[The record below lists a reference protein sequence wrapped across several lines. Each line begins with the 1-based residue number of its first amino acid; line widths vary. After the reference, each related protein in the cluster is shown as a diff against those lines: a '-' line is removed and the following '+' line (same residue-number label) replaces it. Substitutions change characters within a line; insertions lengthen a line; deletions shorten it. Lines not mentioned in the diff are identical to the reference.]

1 VTLQLTS
8 DTAQARKARGAFF
21 TPPELCRYVADWA
34 IRSASDEVLEP
45 SCGQAAFLLAAGER
59 LDTLAAV
66 TGQNRRMELHG
77 VELHRDSARQAEAFV
92 RSAGYQ
98 ARVLAGDFFLVP
110 PIARY
115 DAVIGNPPYVRYQD
129 FAGEARSRSRE
140 AALRAGVC
148 LTRLASS
155 WAAFTVHSA
164 LFLKPGGR
172 LGLVLPAELLSV
184 NYAAEVR
191 RFLMQRFARIRLAL
205 FTERVFPL
213 VQEEVVLLLADG
225 YGQGP
230 ADHCELQQ
238 LRCAADLAGAA
249 PLIRTW
255 KPDPVEGKWTRSLLS
270 TSALETHVAVEQSGY
285 FTTLQSWG
293 ETTLGMVT
301 GNNKYFALPADR
313 ARDLGLR
320 SDELLPLSPPGSRH
334 LRGLTFTATA
344 HQQLTSTGSSTSLFR
359 PPGQPSRAARR
370 YIQAGE
376 RLGVHTAYKC
386 RVRSPWW
393 RVPLVAPCDV
403 LLTYMNADS
412 PRLCA
417 NHAGTHHLNSVHGV
431 YLRPELRELGID
443 LLPLGT
449 LTSMT
454 LLSAETVGRAYG
466 GGMLKLEP
474 KEADRLAV
482 PEPDVLRGARTALAA
497 IRPQVTAWL
506 SRPGGLTEA
515 VRLVDDILLVG
526 ALGIAVSE
534 VNSLRDAHAELAA
547 RRAARGGASR
557 ALLCT

>member
-1 VTLQLTS
+1 VTLQLTP
-8 DTAQARKARGAFF
+8 DTADARKARGAFF

-59 LDTLAAV
+59 LATLATVA
-66 TGQNRRMELHG
+66 GEIRSGGRGIELHG
-77 VELHRDSARQAEAFV
+77 ARQAEALV
-92 RSAGYQ
+92 RSAGYR
-98 ARVLAGDFFLVP
+98 ARVLAVDFFLVP
-110 PIARY
+110 PIERY

-140 AALRAGVC
+140 AALRAGVS

-191 RFLMQRFARIRLAL
+191 RFLMQRFRRVRLML
-205 FTERVFPL
+205 FTERIFPG

-238 LRCAADLAGAA
+238 VRCAVELSGAT

-270 TSALETHVAVEQSGY
+270 TAALETHLAVERSGY

-313 ARDLGLR
+313 ASELGLR

-334 LRGLTFTATA
+334 LRGLTFTVAA

-359 PPGQPSRAARR
+359 PAHQPSRAARR

-386 RVRSPWW
+386 RVRTPWW

-417 NHAGTHHLNSVHGV
+417 NHAGIHHLNSVHGV
-431 YLRPELRELGID
+431 YLRPELRKLGID
-443 LLPLGT
+443 LLPLGA
-449 LTSMT
+449 LTS
-454 LLSAETVGRAYG
+454 A
-466 GGMLKLEP
+466 
-474 KEADRLAV
+474 
-482 PEPDVLRGARTALAA
+482 RGARAA
-497 IRPQVTAWL
+497 CPAQRPDRVGRDPP
-506 SRPGGLTEA
+506 SGRRPVE
-515 VRLVDDILLVG
+515 
-526 ALGIAVSE
+526 
-534 VNSLRDAHAELAA
+534 
-547 RRAARGGASR
+547 
-557 ALLCT
+557 